1 MCCLEKKNEDDFFKS
16 QWTKMW
22 TFSNKRVL
30 FCKDCISKL
39 MTEYSNRYGEQT
51 ALMICCALLDIPFY
65 ATTYKSIIQNN
76 AIFNVGLYTRLLNG
90 RQYQYK
96 TFLNSIVEKQLTKS
110 DEEVK
115 EEIESRWSKSDKQ
128 NMNFVISTVGYD
140 PFDNC
145 GMTDNDRKYCFNIL
159 AGYCDSDGIKEDGHK
174 IQSVVQITQSQLQC
188 RKLDEFINAELL
200 SNHPD
205 ETRIKNLTTTK
216 KQLLDSIAKIAQ
228 DNNLSSA
235 YNDNSKKGANTLSSK
250 MKEMYQS
257 DFEQIKVNLFDIK
270 TAEAMKQIADLSNQS
285 IMEQLSF
292 DSNDYTDMI
301 KEQREMILKYE
312 NKQSEIEEE
321 NRILKNK
328 IQELENKKKR

>member
-174 IQSVVQITQSQLQC
+174 IQSVVQIA
-188 RKLDEFINAELL
+188 R
-200 SNHPD
+200 
-205 ETRIKNLTTTK
+205 R
-216 KQLLDSIAKIAQ
+216 
-228 DNNLSSA
+228 
-235 YNDNSKKGANTLSSK
+235 
-250 MKEMYQS
+250 
-257 DFEQIKVNLFDIK
+257 
-270 TAEAMKQIADLSNQS
+270 
-285 IMEQLSF
+285 
-292 DSNDYTDMI
+292 
-301 KEQREMILKYE
+301 
-312 NKQSEIEEE
+312 
-321 NRILKNK
+321 
-328 IQELENKKKR
+328 